1 MWGEVGCGC
10 KTCLGFMRELR
21 LFPKGNGNV
30 TKTFEAGKEY
40 YQICG
45 FRKITLAT
53 GGRMME
59 AESPNR
65 KLWQ

>member
-1 MWGEVGCGC
+1 
-10 KTCLGFMRELR
+10 MRELR

-30 TKTFEAGKEY
+30 TKMFEAGKKH

-45 FRKITLAT
+45 FRKITLAI

-59 AESPNR
+59 AKSLDR

>member
-1 MWGEVGCGC
+1 
-10 KTCLGFMRELR
+10 MRELR

-40 YQICG
+40 YQICD

-59 AESPNR
+59 AESPDR